1 MLVSRSPDVTGA
13 GLGGGQPVSG
23 VQREYVDAGGTRR
36 RVSPEHVRAIEACL
50 RPVEAG
56 EALPVFV
63 RPGGRLP
70 AGVRSVELEGGGEL
84 PGGLT
89 LSAHA
94 PYGYHRLVMRDGRH
108 RLLVSSP
115 GRCALPDSLCGWGW
129 AAQLYAVRSR
139 DGWGVGDLG
148 DLRALG
154 SWSRKQGAAM
164 LLVNPLHAVHPGTP
178 QESSPYFPSS
188 RLYRNP
194 LYLRI
199 QDLPGARGDAAVAR
213 LLRDTEALRSA
224 PVIDR
229 DRIMPLKLRALE
241 SLWSRFRGNPA
252 FDDYVVRE
260 GQLLER
266 YACFCVLAERH
277 AGSWTTW
284 PARYRRPDGNAV
296 REVIKTDRTRVD
308 FHRWMQWSID
318 MQLARAGRSLPLVH
332 DLAVGFAPDGADA
345 WLWQDE
351 VASAARIGAPPDDFN
366 PAGQDWGVPPFDPG
380 RLRAAGY
387 APLVATFRRMMAA
400 GIAVRID
407 HVMGMFRL
415 WWVPLRAGDPSEG
428 AYVRYPAHELLDILA
443 LESFR
448 AGCGVVGED
457 LGTVENGVRSELHRR
472 GLLSYRLAW
481 FEARPPE
488 RYPAQALAALTTHD
502 LPTAA
507 GVWTGADLAELEST
521 GRAVNRTAEIGLRRR
536 LRRLAG
542 VGDDAAPAQVIE
554 RAYAALGR
562 APSRLVVATLDDAS
576 LAERRPNMPGDVA
589 RANWSI
595 PLPRTLEQLR
605 RDELPKRIAAAL
617 NARR

>member
-1 MLVSRSPDVTGA
+1 MTGA
-13 GLGGGQPVSG
+13 VRRGQPMLG

-36 RVSPEHVRAIEACL
+36 RVSSEHLRAVQACLQPPAEEHV
-50 RPVEAG
+50 
-56 EALPVFV
+56 LPAFV
-63 RPGGRLP
+63 RPGGLLP
-70 AGVRSVELEGGGEL
+70 RGVHTVELEAGSELAGGEV
-84 PGGLT
+84 

-94 PYGYHRLVMRDGRH
+94 PYGYHHLRMRDGR
-108 RLLVSSP
+108 RRQLVTSP
-115 GRCALPDSLCGWGW
+115 GRCALPDSLSGWGW

-139 DGWGVGDLG
+139 DGWGIGDLG

-194 LYLRI
+194 VYLRI
-199 QDLPGARGDAAVAR
+199 QDLPGARDNAAIGG
-213 LLRDTEALRSA
+213 LLREADALRTA
-224 PVIDR
+224 PLIDR

-241 SLWSRFRGNPA
+241 ALWSGFRGDA
-252 FDDYVVRE
+252 GFDAYVARE
-260 GQLLER
+260 GWLLER

-277 AGSWTTW
+277 AGSWSAW
-284 PARYRRPDGNAV
+284 PARYRRPDGKAV
-296 REVIKTDRTRVD
+296 RDLLESDRSRVD
-308 FHRWMQWSID
+308 FHRWVQWSLD
-318 MQLARAGRSLPLVH
+318 TQLARAGRTLPLVH

-351 VASAARIGAPPDDFN
+351 VAGAARIGAPPDDFN
-366 PAGQDWGVPPFDPG
+366 PAGQDWGVPPFDPA

-387 APLVATFRRMMAA
+387 APLVATLRRMMAA

-407 HVMGMFRL
+407 HVMGLFRL
-415 WWVPLRAGDPSEG
+415 WWVPLSAHDPSEG

-443 LESFR
+443 LESMR

-481 FEARPPE
+481 FEAKPPE

-507 GVWTGADLAELEST
+507 GVWTGADLVEMEST
-521 GRAVNRTAEIGLRRR
+521 GRRVNRTAELGVRRR
-536 LRRLAG
+536 LKRLAG
-542 VGDDAAPAQVIE
+542 IGDDAAPAHVIE

-562 APSRLVVATLDDAS
+562 APSRLVVATLDDACQ
-576 LAERRPNMPGDVA
+576 AERRPNMPGDVD

-605 RDELPKRIAAAL
+605 RDELPRRIAAAL